1 MHIDHIEIIGFKSF
15 AEKIIISLP
24 KPKEDNFGIMAIVGP
39 NGSGKSNVIDAIAW
53 GLGEQSLKTLR
64 SKNFENIFFSGTGK
78 NQARLAEVSLF
89 FNNEGGELSEFTI
102 TRRLFLK
109 NNESEYLINNNKV
122 RLIDITLLL
131 AQANF
136 GQKSYSLVNQGVT
149 DAILKA
155 STQEKQTFF
164 NEATGVEQYIIK
176 QNEAVRKI
184 IKTQE
189 NLDNALI
196 ALRELT
202 PLLNSLKRQVNKLQ
216 KRHILEDELHV
227 LQKDYYSKI
236 WLELDEQINGYKEKL
251 EKKSFSKKEIE
262 KLLDAYKSKIEKFGK
277 EEIDKDYQ
285 DKQEKYQKLLELK
298 NDYLKK
304 QAFLEFEIE
313 KLEKKEKE
321 KGKIEIEIE
330 PQKILDDLKK
340 IKDFFFKIKQEKNIS
355 KIKEAIGIISRKL
368 ENLINCFK
376 ENKPKASARGGSAF
390 GGKDDLGNKFK
401 EKEELKKKIEAI
413 NEEIKA
419 QSQKLN
425 QFLNEEKIK
434 REKIINEQK
443 EIEKT
448 QNQFNNINNEINDV
462 KIEITRFETKKD
474 DLEKE
479 IIAET
484 GSLEILKDREKKSI
498 IIPGYAGA
506 LRQGEPASPKLQR
519 DEENLEEKIDQIR
532 RFKNQLE
539 LIGGID
545 PEIEKEYKVSLER
558 FNYLTSQTSDLEK
571 SIKSL
576 KEILNKLEEKIK
588 NQFKENFS
596 KINKEFD
603 KFFKI
608 LFNGGEAKIK
618 LKEISYLPNGEE
630 EKTET
635 KTIRQKEFD
644 IEIIAYPPG
653 KKIKSIEMLSG
664 GEKALTSLA
673 LICSVISINK
683 PPFVILDE
691 ADAALDEKNSDRFAK
706 ILKELAGQTQL
717 ILITHNPMV
726 MEIADV
732 LYGATISPAGST
744 KLISMK
750 LE

>member
-24 KPKEDNFGIMAIVGP
+24 KPKEGNFGIMAIVGP

-53 GLGEQSLKTLR
+53 GLGEQSLKALR

-78 NQARLAEVSLF
+78 NQARLAEVNLF

-102 TRRLFLK
+102 TRRLLK
-109 NNESEYLINNNKV
+109 NGESEYLINNNKV
-122 RLIDITLLL
+122 RLLDITLLL

-136 GQKSYSLVNQGVT
+136 GQKSYSIVNQGVT

-216 KRHILEDELHV
+216 KRHILEDELYI

-236 WLELDEQINGYKEKL
+236 WLGLDEQINGYKEKL
-251 EKKSFSKKEIE
+251 EKKSSSKKEIE

-277 EEIDKDYQ
+277 EEIDKIYQ

-298 NDYLKK
+298 NDCLKK

-313 KLEKKEKE
+313 KLEKEKE
-321 KGKIEIEIE
+321 EGEIEIEE
-330 PQKILDDLKK
+330 PQKILSGLKE
-340 IKDFFFKIKQEKNIS
+340 IKNFFLKIKQEGNIS
-355 KIKEAIGIISRKL
+355 KIKEVVEIINSKL
-368 ENLINCFK
+368 ENLISYFK
-376 ENKPKASARGGSAF
+376 ENKSKID
-390 GGKDDLGNKFK
+390 KKKLGNKFEEKK
-401 EKEELKKKIEAI
+401 EFKKKIEMV
-413 NEEIKA
+413 EKEIKT
-419 QSQKLN
+419 QSQELN
-425 QFLNEEKIK
+425 QFLNEEKTK

-448 QNQFNNINNEINDV
+448 QNQFNNINNEINEI

-484 GSLEILKDREKKSI
+484 GNLKILSSPLPVKS
-498 IIPGYAGA
+498 
-506 LRQGEPASPKLQR
+506 EPCPTTG
-519 DEENLEEKIDQIR
+519 EEKIDQIR
-532 RFKNQLE
+532 RIKNQLE

-545 PEIEKEYKVSLER
+545 PEIEKEYKSSLER

-576 KEILNKLEEKIK
+576 KEIINKLGEKIK

-618 LKEISYLPNGEE
+618 LEVRPKSDLNPTPDQTTDR
-630 EKTET
+630 KSDS
-635 KTIRQKEFD
+635 D
-644 IEIIAYPPG
+644 IEIIAHPPG

-664 GEKALTSLA
+664 GEKTLTSLA
-673 LICSVISINK
+673 LICSVISTNK

-706 ILKELAGQTQL
+706 ILKELARKTQL

-732 LYGATISPAGST
+732 LYGATMNPAGST